1 MINHYEYPLADTHKN
16 DTVTADPII
25 DKIKNK
31 KTEVEADFFE
41 SFDGSLVTLSNMVK
55 NETREL
61 IKEGKIKQ

>member
-16 DTVTADPII
+16 DTVTADRII